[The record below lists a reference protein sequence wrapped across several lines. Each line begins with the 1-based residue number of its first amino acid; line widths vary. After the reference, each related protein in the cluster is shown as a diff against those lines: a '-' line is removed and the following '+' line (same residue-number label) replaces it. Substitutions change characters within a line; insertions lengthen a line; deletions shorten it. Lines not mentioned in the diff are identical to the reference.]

1 MSFYLKLFIVSCL
14 KVVWMRLQRKFP
26 FSSRLL
32 ASFFCPSIEFRGM
45 SADCRQI
52 KASRLVYLKSNNTC
66 VPCRKT
72 PPQPGW
78 TVVLFTSP
86 LFTFSSC
93 LPACEK
99 DVQKVCANSSEENL
113 QPFKDKMEGFISAG
127 ESICPALGDEEMLIK
142 ACFQN

>member
-1 MSFYLKLFIVSCL
+1 MFKGGLDALTEEIPRFIPAFGLVFFAPL
-14 KVVWMRLQRKFP
+14 
-26 FSSRLL
+26 SR
-32 ASFFCPSIEFRGM
+32 SEGM

-52 KASRLVYLKSNNTC
+52 KTSSLVYLKSNNTC
-66 VPCRKT
+66 VPCGKT

-78 TVVLFTSP
+78 TVVLLST
-86 LFTFSSC
+86 LSSC

-127 ESICPALGDEEMLIK
+127 ESICPALADEEMLIK
-142 ACFQN
+142 ACFQI